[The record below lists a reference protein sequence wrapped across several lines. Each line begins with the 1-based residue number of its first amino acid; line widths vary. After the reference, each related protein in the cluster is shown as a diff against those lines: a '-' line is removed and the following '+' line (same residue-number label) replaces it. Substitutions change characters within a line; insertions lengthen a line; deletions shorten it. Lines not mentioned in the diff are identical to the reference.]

1 MARRKSINDMQ
12 SQLNRIISYGN
23 ASMSRINKATATYR
37 RYRSNIQS
45 ALGYSN
51 RGRGVGALNSSNMR
65 FSNQRMQ
72 SIGAINARRVSRGVY
87 MGLNVG

>member
-23 ASMSRINKATATYR
+23 ASMSRINRATATYR
-37 RYRSNIQS
+37 SYRSNIQS

-51 RGRGVGALNSSNMR
+51 SGRGVGALNKANMR
-65 FSNQRMQ
+65 FSNQNKK
-72 SIGAINARRVSRGVY
+72 SIGAINSTRVSRSVY
-87 MGLNVG
+87 MGLSVG